1 MISCYITGPTVGD
14 VTSSSF
20 EVIIPEITSA
30 SSYILNLIPP
40 DGSQESVTLTPDQV
54 MDGILLYTFDNLKSE
69 TEYQVDVAIVDAND
83 VTLDVGSV
91 MAQTPG

>member
-1 MISCYITGPTVGD
+1 MHYITGPTVGD
-14 VTSSSF
+14 VTSSSI

-30 SSYILNLIPP
+30 SSYILNLQRP

-54 MDGILLYTFDNLKSE
+54 TDGILSYTFDNLKPES
-69 TEYQVDVAIVDAND
+69 EYQVDVAIVDAND